1 MTTTHTVDALFAG
14 KESGVRRIYDRLLT
28 EARTVGPFEE
38 DPKKTSIH
46 LARGTAFAG
55 IATRKAYLLLTLRT
69 TSRID
74 SPRVVQ
80 TEQVSK
86 SRWHNVVKIAS
97 EAEVD
102 AELRGWLQSAYTLS
116 AAKE

>member
-1 MTTTHTVDALFAG
+1 MTTSHTVDALFAG
-14 KESGVRRIYDRLLT
+14 KEPAVRRTYDRLLAT
-28 EARTVGPFEE
+28 VRTLGPFEE

-55 IATRKAYLLLTLRT
+55 VATRKAYLLLTLRT
-69 TSRID
+69 TTRID

-80 TEQVSK
+80 TEQASK
-86 SRWHNVVKIAS
+86 SRWHNVVKVAS

-102 AELRGWLQSAYTLS
+102 AELLGWLKFAYALS
-116 AAKE
+116 AKE